1 MADSIFT
8 AFLRAKRKPPQMK
21 VRIPAMVIQVA
32 VVMKRMVGVR
42 ARFGKWGQYRKPPCG
57 RGYQRQRP
65 PDRLQEGR
73 PMSVSSS
80 VPRSPSLPRV
90 LVLGAGFGGLRVVR
104 TLRNAPCRIFLVD
117 RQNHHLFQPLL
128 YQVATAALSP
138 ADIAQPIRRIL
149 RGQKNVQV
157 VMGEATDVDLE
168 ARSVRVGEDDIS
180 YDWLVVA
187 TGATHHYFGNEEWAR
202 RAPGLKTID
211 DALEIRR
218 RILLAFEEAE
228 MEDDPEAQRAKL
240 TFVIV
245 GGGPTGVELAGAL
258 REIAAR
264 TIPADYRRVDT
275 STARIILMEGMDRL
289 LPGMSGKASALA
301 LKQLEGMG
309 VEVRLGTLV
318 TNMDEVLVHLGEDR
332 VSAAN
337 VIWAAGVKGSPLA
350 QRLGVELDP
359 QGRVPVEPDCS
370 IPGHPQAFV
379 VGDLAAMEDPKTG
392 RPVPGVAQGAI
403 QMGRFVGGIIQ
414 ESLPRGEP
422 PEIRRPF
429 HYVDKGTMATI
440 GRARA
445 VADMGDLS
453 LGGFSAW
460 ILWSTVHVLYL
471 VGFRNRLMVML
482 NWAWQ
487 WLVHARGARL
497 ITGSPRMRLKK
508 PVDL

>member
-1 MADSIFT
+1 MSFDSS
-8 AFLRAKRKPPQMK
+8 PQK
-21 VRIPAMVIQVA
+21 
-32 VVMKRMVGVR
+32 
-42 ARFGKWGQYRKPPCG
+42 
-57 RGYQRQRP
+57 
-65 PDRLQEGR
+65 
-73 PMSVSSS
+73 
-80 VPRSPSLPRV
+80 SPSLPRV
-90 LVLGAGFGGLRVVR
+90 VILGAGFGGLQAAR
-104 TLRNAPCRIFLVD
+104 TLKNTPCRIFLVD

-157 VMGEATDVDLE
+157 VMGEATKVDLE

-187 TGATHHYFGNEEWAR
+187 TGATHHYFGNEEWAE

-218 RILLAFEEAE
+218 RVLLAFEEAE
-228 MEDDPEAQRAKL
+228 LEDDPEAQRAKL

-258 REIAAR
+258 REIAAK

-289 LPGMSGKASALA
+289 LPGMSEKASALA
-301 LKQLEGMG
+301 LKQLKGMG
-309 VEVRLGTLV
+309 VEVRLGTFV
-318 TNMDEVLVHLGEDR
+318 TNLDDALVHLGEDR
-332 VSAAN
+332 VPAAN
-337 VIWAAGVKGSPLA
+337 VIWAAGVKGSPLG
-350 QRLGVELDP
+350 QRLGVGLDR
-359 QGRVPVEPDCS
+359 QGRVLVEPDCS
-370 IPGHPQAFV
+370 IPGHPRAFV
-379 VGDLAAMEDPKTG
+379 VGDLAALEDSMTG
-392 RPVPGVAQGAI
+392 KQVPGVAQGAI
-403 QMGRFVGGIIQ
+403 QMGRFVGEIIQ
-414 ESLPRGEP
+414 DALCGEP
-422 PEIRRPF
+422 PQIRRPF

-445 VADMGDLS
+445 VADMGDMS

-471 VGFRNRLMVML
+471 VGFRNRVMVML

-487 WLVHARGARL
+487 WLVQTRGARL